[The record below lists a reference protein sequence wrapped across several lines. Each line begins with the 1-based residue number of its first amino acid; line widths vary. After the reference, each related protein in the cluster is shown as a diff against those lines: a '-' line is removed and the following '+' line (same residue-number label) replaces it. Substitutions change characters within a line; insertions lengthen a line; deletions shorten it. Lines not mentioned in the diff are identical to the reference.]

1 MKIIYI
7 QNKKLDENEVQ
18 YVATILFETL
28 KEDLQDYLDN
38 FENLQSNK

>member
-18 YVATILFETL
+18 YVATILIDTI

-38 FENLQSNK
+38 FEKLSTN